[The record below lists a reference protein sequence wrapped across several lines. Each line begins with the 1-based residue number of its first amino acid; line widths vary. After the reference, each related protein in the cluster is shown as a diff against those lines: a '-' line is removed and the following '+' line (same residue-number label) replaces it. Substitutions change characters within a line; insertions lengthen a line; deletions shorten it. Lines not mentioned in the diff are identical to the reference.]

1 MIRRKVLMDLPE
13 PVPNPEPVE
22 APPPEKPKEDQIFKQ
37 KKAPPKK
44 TDDSLDVI
52 PADTI
57 SAPPVAGEQPG
68 VPEPDR
74 PEPATPVP
82 SRKFNKDGTPRKKK
96 QMSQAALDNL
106 AKGRARSLE
115 IRRQKAEE
123 KKRAI
128 AEAMSKVNNPAPV
141 SHANAAA
148 PEVYHQAHPPAERL
162 SAPPPQPPRDT
173 SQKTASVRYDT
184 HQQVLDYQRLSEDVY
199 SKFKQ
204 DQTLRQI
211 EMDIRADERRKAQKD
226 YQEQL
231 RKYELDQHKKHQREL
246 AYGLMGRRPNA
257 VFQRT
262 SAIQNRGLYRR

>member
-1 MIRRKVLMDLPE
+1 MIKRKVLMDLPE

-37 KKAPPKK
+37 KKEQIKK
-44 TDDSLDVI
+44 PDDSLDVI
-52 PADTI
+52 PADSI
-57 SAPPVAGEQPG
+57 SAPEVAREQPR
-68 VPEPDR
+68 VPEPER
-74 PEPATPVP
+74 PEPVTPVP

-115 IRRQKAEE
+115 IRQQKAEA
-123 KKRAI
+123 KKKAVS
-128 AEAMSKVNNPAPV
+128 EALSRVNNPAPV
-141 SHANAAA
+141 SQV
-148 PEVYHQAHPPAERL
+148 EYREAHPPAQRVQ
-162 SAPPPQPPRDT
+162 APPPEPPRDT
-173 SQKTASVRYDT
+173 AQRTASVRYDT
-184 HQQVLDYQRLSEDVY
+184 QQQVLDYQRLSEDVY

-211 EMDIRADERRKAQKD
+211 EQDIRADERRRAQKD

-231 RKYELDQHKKHQREL
+231 RKYELDQHRKHQRNV
-246 AYGLMGRRPNA
+246 AYGLMGRKPNA

-262 SAIQNRGLYRR
+262 AAISNRGLYRQ

>member
-1 MIRRKVLMDLPE
+1 MDLPE
-13 PVPNPEPVE
+13 PVPNPAPVEEVPVE
-22 APPPEKPKEDQIFKQ
+22 APKEEQIFK
-37 KKAPPKK
+37 KKKEQIKK
-44 TDDSLDVI
+44 PDDSLDVI

-57 SAPPVAGEQPG
+57 STPEVAREQPG
-68 VPEPDR
+68 IPEPER

-115 IRRQKAEE
+115 IRRQKAEA
-123 KKRAI
+123 KKKAVS
-128 AEAMSKVNNPAPV
+128 EALSRVNNPAPV
-141 SHANAAA
+141 SQ
-148 PEVYHQAHPPAERL
+148 EQYVQAQPPAEKL
-162 SAPPPQPPRDT
+162 SAPPPEPPRDT
-173 SQKTASVRYDT
+173 AQRTASVRYDT
-184 HQQVLDYQRLSEDVY
+184 QQQVLDYQRLSEDVY

-211 EMDIRADERRKAQKD
+211 EQDIRADERRKAQKD

-231 RKYELDQHKKHQREL
+231 RKYEIDQHRKHQRDI
-246 AYGLMGRRPNA
+246 AYGLMGRKPNA

-262 SAIQNRGLYRR
+262 SAIANRGLYRR